1 MSTKSSIRYFNALAA
16 VCYDHNLLDVY
27 DFSFQDMERN
37 FNLCGKDD
45 LIIMLVKSTHVKTFL
60 DVVSDIMPAQFERA
74 TAIIT
79 GLVLSANGKTIAHEF
94 ANSSNRETD
103 DNGSTYPFPYA
114 MNLTCKNDIFT
125 LCVVCAK
132 SGQYEELLDE
142 LIDDAAHLITIHGAN
157 LPVGYIPA
165 HVLNNAPKKTTEK
178 VTEEY
183 KDSDKDVNEVIK
195 NASASL
201 HGTTEFESHNHA
213 AGNPTTSPVN
223 DTSDTVV
230 FNFSQSTK
238 LITFN
243 GLHVMLNEAL
253 SRGSDKIT
261 FSGLSA
267 IRNSI
272 VSEGFKVTP
281 MNEDQA
287 VIPDVH
293 TTGYIAP
300 MEDDASYEP
309 LTEDA
314 VDVVDAPFTLDEE
327 SSNLLTGDSKL
338 KRSFASLFSIE
349 DDDSE
354 ELNVATIHPN
364 DADSSEVCR
373 IVSNILTESQV
384 NDIISRQTI
393 DISNDIETV
402 YDISRTVNK
411 DYDPQVAVKFAN
423 IALVF
428 TDLMNDLQKR
438 EIHQEQHDNEFLLFN
453 KADNLDAIRNHYFT
467 DLRNLSTLGIY
478 RTIVADTELRAEWFL
493 ASITVDNYTD
503 IIRLMFPR
511 QYNGITTGY
520 IKEFFEELLNNPTD
534 NELYFALY
542 NGFYKVKFVVADAIH
557 NPTLLAR
564 VECNFPVTPH
574 NTDSDES

>member
-1 MSTKSSIRYFNALAA
+1 MSTKTSIRYFNALAA
-16 VCYDHNLLDVY
+16 VCYDHNLLDDY

-37 FNLCGKDD
+37 FNLCGRDD
-45 LIIMLVKSTHVKTFL
+45 LIIILVKSTHVKTFL
-60 DVVSDIMPAQFERA
+60 DVVSDVMPAQFERA
-74 TAIIT
+74 TALIT
-79 GLVLSANGKTIAHEF
+79 GIVLSANGNTIAHEF
-94 ANSSNRETD
+94 ANSRNRETD
-103 DNGSTYPFPYA
+103 DSGSTYPFPYA

-132 SGQYEELLDE
+132 SEQYEVLLDE
-142 LIDDAAHLITIHGAN
+142 LIDDAAHLITRHGAN

-165 HVLNNAPKKTTEK
+165 HVLNNVPKKHSVRTNEDYSDLDDDVKEIIEK
-178 VTEEY
+178 SS
-183 KDSDKDVNEVIK
+183 DSF
-195 NASASL
+195 

-230 FNFSQSTK
+230 FNFSQNTK
-238 LITFN
+238 PITLN

-364 DADSSEVCR
+364 DADSREVCR

-393 DISNDIETV
+393 DITNDIETV

-411 DYDPQVAVKFAN
+411 DYDPQVAVKFDN
-423 IALVF
+423 IHLLF
-428 TDLMNDLQKR
+428 TDLMHDLQKR
-438 EIHQEQHDNEFLLFN
+438 VIHQEQHDNEFLLFDVAN
-453 KADNLDAIRNHYFT
+453 SLEDIRKNYFT
-467 DLRNLSTLGIY
+467 DLRNMGALGIY
-478 RTIVADTELRAEWFL
+478 RTVVADTELRAEWFL

-534 NELYFALY
+534 NELYFALD
-542 NGFYKVKFVVADAIH
+542 NGFYKVKFVVANALH
-557 NPTLLAR
+557 NPLLLAR

-574 NTDSDES
+574 GNDSKES

>member
-1 MSTKSSIRYFNALAA
+1 MSTKTSIRYFNALAA
-16 VCYDHNLLDVY
+16 VCYDHCLLDDY
-27 DFSFQDMERN
+27 DFSFQGMGRN
-37 FNLCGKDD
+37 FNLCGRDD

-60 DVVSDIMPAQFERA
+60 DVVSDVMPAQFERA
-74 TAIIT
+74 TALIT
-79 GLVLSANGKTIAHEF
+79 GIVLSANGNTIAHEF

-103 DNGSTYPFPYA
+103 DSGSTYPFPYA

-132 SGQYEELLDE
+132 SEQYEELLDE
-142 LIDDAAHLITIHGAN
+142 LIDDTAHLITIHGAN

-178 VTEEY
+178 ATEEY
-183 KDSDKDVNEVIK
+183 SDSDEDVNEVIK
-195 NASASL
+195 NASASF
-201 HGTTEFESHNHA
+201 HGTTEFESHVHGASNS
-213 AGNPTTSPVN
+213 TTSPV
-223 DTSDTVV
+223 DDESCDIV
-230 FNFSQSTK
+230 FEFSNGANPTT
-238 LITFN
+238 LN
-243 GLHVMLNEAL
+243 GLHVMLNDAL
-253 SRGSDKIT
+253 AMGADKVT

-267 IRNSI
+267 IRDNI
-272 VSEGFKVTP
+272 IPEGFKVTP

-300 MEDDASYEP
+300 IEDDASYEP
-309 LTEDA
+309 LTDYT
-314 VDVVDAPFTLDEE
+314 VDATDVPFTPDEE
-327 SSNLLTGDSKL
+327 SSNLLTGKSKL

-364 DADSSEVCR
+364 DADSREVCR

-411 DYDPQVAVKFAN
+411 DYDSQVAVKFAN

-467 DLRNLSTLGIY
+467 DLRNMGALGIY
-478 RTIVADTELRAEWFL
+478 RTVVADTELRAEWFL

-534 NELYFALY
+534 NELYFALD
-542 NGFYKVKFVVADAIH
+542 NGFYKVKFVVANALQ

-574 NTDSDES
+574 GNDSKES

>member
-16 VCYDHNLLDVY
+16 VCYDHNLLDAY
-27 DFSFQDMERN
+27 DFSFQDMKRN

-60 DVVSDIMPAQFERA
+60 DVVSDVMPAQFERA
-74 TAIIT
+74 TALIT
-79 GLVLSANGKTIAHEF
+79 GIVLSANGNTIAHEF

-103 DNGSTYPFPYA
+103 DSGSTYPFPYA

-132 SGQYEELLDE
+132 SEQYEELLDE
-142 LIDDAAHLITIHGAN
+142 LIDDAAHLITRHGAN

-165 HVLNNAPKKTTEK
+165 HVLNNAPKKTTEN
-178 VTEEY
+178 VVEEY
-183 KDSDKDVNEVIK
+183 SDSDEDVKEVIK
-195 NASASL
+195 NASASF
-201 HGTTEFESHNHA
+201 HGTTEFESHVHGASNS
-213 AGNPTTSPVN
+213 TTSPV
-223 DTSDTVV
+223 DESCDIV
-230 FNFSQSTK
+230 FDFSNGTNPTT
-238 LITFN
+238 LN
-243 GLHVMLNEAL
+243 GLHVMLNNAL
-253 SRGSDKIT
+253 SMGADEVR
-261 FSGLSA
+261 FSGLSVL
-267 IRNSI
+267 RDSI
-272 VSEGFKVTP
+272 LLEDFKVTP
-281 MNEDQA
+281 INEDQA
-287 VIPDVH
+287 VVPSLH

-300 MEDDASYEP
+300 MEDDASYKP
-309 LTEDA
+309 LTEDT
-314 VDVVDAPFTLDEE
+314 VY
-327 SSNLLTGDSKL
+327 
-338 KRSFASLFSIE
+338 
-349 DDDSE
+349 
-354 ELNVATIHPN
+354 PN
-364 DADSSEVCR
+364 DANSSEVCR

-384 NDIISRQTI
+384 NDIISRQII

-402 YDISRTVNK
+402 YDNSRTVNK
-411 DYDPQVAVKFAN
+411 DYEPQVAVKFAN

-438 EIHQEQHDNEFLLFN
+438 EIHREQHDNEFLLFN
-453 KADNLDAIRNHYFT
+453 EADNLDAIRNHYFT
-467 DLRNLSTLGIY
+467 DLRNMCTLGIY

-511 QYNGITTGY
+511 QYSGITTGY

-542 NGFYKVKFVVADAIH
+542 NGFYKVKFVVANALH
-557 NPTLLAR
+557 NPLLLAR

-574 NTDSDES
+574 GNDSKES

>member
-16 VCYDHNLLDVY
+16 VCYDHNLLDDY

-37 FNLCGKDD
+37 FNLCGRDD
-45 LIIMLVKSTHVKTFL
+45 LIIILVKSTHVKTFL
-60 DVVSDIMPAQFERA
+60 DVVSDVMPAQFERA

-142 LIDDAAHLITIHGAN
+142 LIDDAALLITKHGAN

-165 HVLNNAPKKTTEK
+165 HVLNNAPKKNTEN
-178 VTEEY
+178 VVEEY
-183 KDSDKDVNEVIK
+183 SDSDEDVNEVIK
-195 NASASL
+195 NASASF
-201 HGTTEFESHNHA
+201 HGTTELESHVHM
-213 AGNPTTSPVN
+213 AGNPTTAPVTDELRDN
-223 DTSDTVV
+223 
-230 FNFSQSTK
+230 
-238 LITFN
+238 L
-243 GLHVMLNEAL
+243 A
-253 SRGSDKIT
+253 
-261 FSGLSA
+261 SA
-267 IRNSI
+267 
-272 VSEGFKVTP
+272 GFKVTP

-300 MEDDASYEP
+300 IEDDASYEP
-309 LTEDA
+309 LTDYT
-314 VDVVDAPFTLDEE
+314 VDATDVPFTPDEE

-423 IALVF
+423 IHLLF
-428 TDLMNDLQKR
+428 TDLMCDLQKR
-438 EIHQEQHDNEFLLFN
+438 EIHQEQHDNEFLLF
-453 KADNLDAIRNHYFT
+453 DVTSNLEDIRKNYFT

-542 NGFYKVKFVVADAIH
+542 NGFYKVKFVVVNALN

>member
-1 MSTKSSIRYFNALAA
+1 MSIKSSIRYFNALAA

-37 FNLCGKDD
+37 FNLCGRDD
-45 LIIMLVKSTHVKTFL
+45 LIIILVKSTHVKTFL
-60 DVVSDIMPAQFERA
+60 DVVSDVMPAQFERA
-74 TAIIT
+74 TALIT
-79 GLVLSANGKTIAHEF
+79 GIVLSANSNTIAHEF

-103 DNGSTYPFPYA
+103 DSGSTYPFPYA

-132 SGQYEELLDE
+132 SEQYEELLDE
-142 LIDDAAHLITIHGAN
+142 LLDDAAHLITIHGAN

-165 HVLNNAPKKTTEK
+165 HVLNNAPKKNTEK
-178 VTEEY
+178 ATEEY
-183 KDSDKDVNEVIK
+183 SDSDDDVHNVIK
-195 NASASL
+195 NASATFR
-201 HGTTEFESHNHA
+201 GTGELESHVHMA
-213 AGNPTTSPVN
+213 DNPTTAPVTDELRDN
-223 DTSDTVV
+223 
-230 FNFSQSTK
+230 
-238 LITFN
+238 L
-243 GLHVMLNEAL
+243 A
-253 SRGSDKIT
+253 
-261 FSGLSA
+261 SA
-267 IRNSI
+267 
-272 VSEGFKVTP
+272 GFKVTP

-287 VIPDVH
+287 VIPDVQS
-293 TTGYIAP
+293 T
-300 MEDDASYEP
+300 SY
-309 LTEDA
+309 
-314 VDVVDAPFTLDEE
+314 
-327 SSNLLTGDSKL
+327 LTGDSKL
-338 KRSFASLFSIE
+338 RRSFASLFSIE

-354 ELNVATIHPN
+354 ELNVATIQPN
-364 DADSSEVCR
+364 DADSREVCR

-411 DYDPQVAVKFAN
+411 DYDPQVAVKFDN

-428 TDLMNDLQKR
+428 TDLMHDLQKR
-438 EIHQEQHDNEFLLFN
+438 VIHQEQHDNEFLLFDVAN
-453 KADNLDAIRNHYFT
+453 SLEDIRKNYFT
-467 DLRNLSTLGIY
+467 DLRNMATLGIY

-520 IKEFFEELLNNPTD
+520 IKEFFEELLNNPAD
-534 NELYFALY
+534 NELYFALD
-542 NGFYKVKFVVADAIH
+542 NGFYKVKFVVANALH
-557 NPTLLAR
+557 NPLLLAR

-574 NTDSDES
+574 GNDSKES

>member
-1 MSTKSSIRYFNALAA
+1 MSTKTSIRYFNALAA
-16 VCYDHNLLDVY
+16 VCYDHCILDDY

-37 FNLCGKDD
+37 FNLCGRDD
-45 LIIMLVKSTHVKTFL
+45 LIIILVKSTHVKTFL
-60 DVVSDIMPAQFERA
+60 DVVSDIVPAQFERA
-74 TAIIT
+74 TALIT
-79 GLVLSANGKTIAHEF
+79 GIVLSANGNTIAHEF

-103 DNGSTYPFPYA
+103 DSGSTYPFPYA

-132 SGQYEELLDE
+132 SEQYEELLDE
-142 LIDDAAHLITIHGAN
+142 LIDDAAHLITKHGAN

-165 HVLNNAPKKTTEK
+165 HVLNNAPKKTTEN
-178 VTEEY
+178 VVEEY
-183 KDSDKDVNEVIK
+183 SDSDEDVNEVIK
-195 NASASL
+195 NAS
-201 HGTTEFESHNHA
+201 
-213 AGNPTTSPVN
+213 
-223 DTSDTVV
+223 
-230 FNFSQSTK
+230 
-238 LITFN
+238 
-243 GLHVMLNEAL
+243 
-253 SRGSDKIT
+253 
-261 FSGLSA
+261 
-267 IRNSI
+267 
-272 VSEGFKVTP
+272 
-281 MNEDQA
+281 
-287 VIPDVH
+287 
-293 TTGYIAP
+293 
-300 MEDDASYEP
+300 
-309 LTEDA
+309 
-314 VDVVDAPFTLDEE
+314 
-327 SSNLLTGDSKL
+327 
-338 KRSFASLFSIE
+338 ASLFSIE

-364 DADSSEVCR
+364 DDVTSREVCR

-384 NDIISRQTI
+384 NDIISRQII
-393 DISNDIETV
+393 DITNDIETV

-411 DYDPQVAVKFAN
+411 DYDPQVAVKFDN
-423 IALVF
+423 IYLLF
-428 TDLMNDLQKR
+428 TDLMCDLQKR
-438 EIHQEQHDNEFLLFN
+438 EIHQEQHDNEFLLF
-453 KADNLDAIRNHYFT
+453 DVTSNLEDIRNHYFT

-534 NELYFALY
+534 NELYFALD
-542 NGFYKVKFVVADAIH
+542 NGFYKVKFAVADAIH